1 MAQRIAAVLSLLA
14 FAVCIA
20 IGASAGNP
28 FGTVVLRALLAMLV
42 TMVIGLVLGL
52 MAQRMLD
59 ENLRTEEEK
68 SRNVTV
74 NSTEDGR

>member
-1 MAQRIAAVLSLLA
+1 MPQRIAAALSFVA

-20 IGASAGNP
+20 IGAGAGNP

-42 TMVIGLVLGL
+42 TLVIGLVLGA

-59 ENLRTEEEK
+59 ENLKIEEGK
-68 SRNVTV
+68 NKNVTV
-74 NSTEDGR
+74 TSPEDGR